1 MEDTSI
7 QNRRRKRVKVIKALI
22 ILFFLIFITIPVACA
37 IYLGCALY
45 MTNNEL
51 MEMSSQYEAQL
62 TITDDLQQRLYTE
75 ENERIAA
82 EAELSEAAVSINLEN
97 VDSDIVE
104 TESGDEKPV
113 REVYLTFDDGPSIYT
128 EQILDILDEY
138 GVKATFFVTGEAAES
153 FPERYQAIYDRG
165 HTLAMHSY
173 SHIYKDISQDK
184 DRFVKDFNRIR
195 DFVKGITGEEPV
207 IYRFPGG
214 SSNTVSQTD
223 MDELCEYLNAEG
235 VKYFD
240 WNVSSGD
247 ASRITLSSDRIVAN
261 CLAGIN
267 NHNESVVLMH
277 DTSTKYTT
285 VAALPTLLET
295 LSAMEDV
302 EVLPITADTVAVQHK
317 ELKEAE

>member
-97 VDSDIVE
+97 VDTDTVE
-104 TESGDEKPV
+104 IEAGDEKPV

-138 GVKATFFVTGEAAES
+138 GVKATFFVT
-153 FPERYQAIYDRG
+153 
-165 HTLAMHSY
+165 
-173 SHIYKDISQDK
+173 
-184 DRFVKDFNRIR
+184 
-195 DFVKGITGEEPV
+195 
-207 IYRFPGG
+207 
-214 SSNTVSQTD
+214 
-223 MDELCEYLNAEG
+223 
-235 VKYFD
+235 
-240 WNVSSGD
+240 
-247 ASRITLSSDRIVAN
+247 
-261 CLAGIN
+261 
-267 NHNESVVLMH
+267 
-277 DTSTKYTT
+277 
-285 VAALPTLLET
+285 
-295 LSAMEDV
+295 
-302 EVLPITADTVAVQHK
+302 
-317 ELKEAE
+317 